1 MIINGELSK
10 KQLTELQ
17 QALKRLELPPP
28 KRQRLLWRLAKYG
41 VIVAAKRNVRNQQSP
56 DGTPWQGRQTNQRGK
71 MLRNM
76 PKLLHIREMP
86 EISAVRLYLQGG
98 GYRNGEKPVPAGVV
112 GYGQQN
118 GMHVTINRSAVVK
131 TVPPERPATIKQAKR
146 LRALGY
152 KVRKGKRWRKP
163 PYKEIV
169 ENMRFAQAGLLI
181 RKLSGKAAKSAWT
194 VDVPAREFL
203 GMSDDDFNKALARQ
217 LQAIGFGW
225 GVKEQ
230 DIKR

>member
-17 QALKRLELPPP
+17 QALKRLELPSQ

-118 GMHVTINRSAVVK
+118 GMHVTINRSAVAK
-131 TVPPERPATIKQAKR
+131 SVPPERPATVKQAKK

-152 KVRKGKRWRKP
+152 RVKKGKRWRKP

-181 RKLSGKAAKSAWT
+181 KKLSGKAAKTAWT

-225 GVKEQ
+225 DVKAQ
-230 DIKR
+230 DMKG

>member
-17 QALKRLELPPP
+17 QALKRLELPPQ